1 MTRQLRT
8 AALLGAVLLTGAGAA
23 VWGLAGRDGGT
34 VAAAGGMTAQ
44 EFSMQSPL
52 LLPAMLQTV
61 YEAFGETEEAAIYDG
76 LAQVASGAALEQLY
90 LERVGAMA
98 GGGLNPDQQI
108 HEVALLDMSA
118 RPSGGSVQ
126 ITARWRVLGVV
137 GHAEHMHMRGNAY
150 SADLAMSPVEDA
162 WKLTGFTLRDVD
174 RTGAGTLERNADAP
188 PLAAAQDDS

>member
-8 AALLGAVLLTGAGAA
+8 AALLGAGIFAGVAGVL
-23 VWGLAGRDGGT
+23 WGLAGRDGDT
-34 VAAAGGMTAQ
+34 SARAGGMSAQ
-44 EFSMQSPL
+44 EFSLQSPL
-52 LLPAMLQTV
+52 LLPGMLQTV

-98 GGGLNPDQQI
+98 GGGLNPDQEI

-118 RPSGGSVQ
+118 RPQGDRVQ
-126 ITARWRVLGVV
+126 ISARWRVLGVV

-150 SADLAMSPVEDA
+150 SAELAMSPVEDA

-188 PLAAAQDDS
+188 PLPAEQDES